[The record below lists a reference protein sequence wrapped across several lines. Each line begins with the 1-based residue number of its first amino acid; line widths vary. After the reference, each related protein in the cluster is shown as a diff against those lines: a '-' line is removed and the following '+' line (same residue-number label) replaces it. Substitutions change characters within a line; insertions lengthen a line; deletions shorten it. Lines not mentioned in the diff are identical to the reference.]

1 MSLAI
6 TYLTPDPNWFPDP
19 TQALD
24 DPNGLLA
31 VGGDLTPKRLVSA
44 YCQGIFPWFSEE
56 DPILWWSPDPRSV
69 LIPETYKASR
79 SLQKFMR
86 KQAYDITT
94 DQCFEQVMINCAT
107 TREETWISDSM
118 LHAYCRLHELG
129 IAHSVEY
136 WVDKQ
141 LMGGL
146 YGLNIGGA
154 FFGESMF
161 SKTSNASKVA
171 FTHLCQL
178 CNELGIE
185 MIDCQ
190 VHNSHLASLGAI
202 ELDRED
208 FLAKLSKLI
217 RKPVKWQP
225 EIMAEHE

>member
-6 TYLTPDPNWFPDP
+6 SYLTPDPNWFPNP
-19 TQALD
+19 AQALE

-69 LIPETYKASR
+69 LIPKTYKTSR

-86 KQAYDITT
+86 KQEHEVTI

-107 TREETWISDSM
+107 TREETWINDAM
-118 LHAYCRLHELG
+118 LHAYCTLHELG

-136 WVDKQ
+136 WQGKQ

-146 YGLNIGGA
+146 YGLSIGGA

-161 SKTSNASKVA
+161 SKCSNASKVA
-171 FTHLCQL
+171 FTRLCQL

-185 MIDCQ
+185 LIDCQ
-190 VHNSHLASLGAI
+190 VHNPHLASLGAI
-202 ELDRED
+202 EINRKD
-208 FLAKLSKLI
+208 FLAKISKLI
-217 RKPVKWQP
+217 NKPVKWQP